1 MGVRISLLL
10 PKQKFKVLCSTTLK
24 SPTTSLSTE
33 SYNELVNKVTWPTF
47 PQLQSST
54 IVVMVASVIFAI
66 VVLAMD
72 LTFENLMAVIY
83 KTLGNLGR

>member
-10 PKQKFKVLCSTTLK
+10 PRVKDEDMFKYVK
-24 SPTTSLSTE
+24 E

-54 IVVMVASVIFAI
+54 IVVMVASVIFAV

-72 LTFENLMAVIY
+72 VTFENVMAGIY
-83 KTLGNLGR
+83 RTLAKLGR

>member
-10 PKQKFKVLCSTTLK
+10 PRVKDEDMFKYVK
-24 SPTTSLSTE
+24 E

-47 PQLQSST
+47 PQLQNST
-54 IVVMVASVIFAI
+54 IVVMVASVIFAV

-72 LTFENLMAVIY
+72 VTFENVMAGIY
-83 KTLGNLGR
+83 KTLGGLGR

>member
-10 PKQKFKVLCSTTLK
+10 PRVKDEDMFKYVK
-24 SPTTSLSTE
+24 E

-54 IVVMVASVIFAI
+54 IVVMVASVIFAV
-66 VVLAMD
+66 VVLEMD
-72 LTFENLMAVIY
+72 VTFENVMAGIY
-83 KTLGNLGR
+83 KTLGGLGR

>member
-1 MGVRISLLL
+1 MLNYI
-10 PKQKFKVLCSTTLK
+10 K
-24 SPTTSLSTE
+24 E
-33 SYNELVNKVTWPTF
+33 SYTELVNKVTWPTF

-54 IVVMVASVIFAI
+54 VVVMVASAIFAI

-72 LTFENLMAVIY
+72 LTFENMMAAIY

>member
-10 PKQKFKVLCSTTLK
+10 PRVKDEDMFKYVK
-24 SPTTSLSTE
+24 E

-47 PQLQSST
+47 PQLQRST
-54 IVVMVASVIFAI
+54 IVVMVASVIFAV

-72 LTFENLMAVIY
+72 VTFENVMEGIY
-83 KTLGNLGR
+83 KTLGGLGR

>member
-1 MGVRISLLL
+1 MFNYV
-10 PKQKFKVLCSTTLK
+10 K
-24 SPTTSLSTE
+24 E
-33 SYNELVNKVTWPTF
+33 SYNELVNKVAWPTF

>member
-1 MGVRISLLL
+1 MFNYI
-10 PKQKFKVLCSTTLK
+10 K
-24 SPTTSLSTE
+24 E

-47 PQLQSST
+47 PQLQNST
-54 IVVMVASVIFAI
+54 IVVMVASVIFAV

>member
-1 MGVRISLLL
+1 MFNYV
-10 PKQKFKVLCSTTLK
+10 K
-24 SPTTSLSTE
+24 E

-47 PQLQSST
+47 PQLQNST
-54 IVVMVASVIFAI
+54 IVVMVASVIFAV

-72 LTFENLMAVIY
+72 LSFENLMAVIY

>member
-10 PKQKFKVLCSTTLK
+10 LIEKQNYMFNYFK
-24 SPTTSLSTE
+24 E
-33 SYNELVNKVTWPTF
+33 SYNELVHKVTWPTF

>member
-1 MGVRISLLL
+1 MFNY
-10 PKQKFKVLCSTTLK
+10 FK
-24 SPTTSLSTE
+24 E

-47 PQLQSST
+47 SQLQNST

-72 LTFENLMAVIY
+72 LSFESIMGVIY
-83 KTLGNLGR
+83 KALGNLGR

>member
-1 MGVRISLLL
+1 M
-10 PKQKFKVLCSTTLK
+10 FKYVK
-24 SPTTSLSTE
+24 E

-54 IVVMVASVIFAI
+54 IVVMVASVIFAV

-72 LTFENLMAVIY
+72 VTFENVMAGIY
-83 KTLGNLGR
+83 KTLGGLGRELFAER

>member
-1 MGVRISLLL
+1 M
-10 PKQKFKVLCSTTLK
+10 
-24 SPTTSLSTE
+24 
-33 SYNELVNKVTWPTF
+33 TWPTF